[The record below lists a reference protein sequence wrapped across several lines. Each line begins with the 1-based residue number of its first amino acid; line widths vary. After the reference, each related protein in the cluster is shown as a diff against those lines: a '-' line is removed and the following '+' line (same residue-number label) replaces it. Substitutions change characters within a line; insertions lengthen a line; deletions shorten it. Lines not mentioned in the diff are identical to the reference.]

1 MDTPSAEIISA
12 EWLTDPEI
20 RSVVAA
26 LETGG
31 ATARFV
37 GGCVRNAFL
46 AAGATDVDIAVDVAP
61 EETTRLLEAAG
72 IKAVPTGIEHG
83 TITAVASHHGYEITS
98 LRRDV
103 ETDGRRAVVAFTK
116 DWSEDAMRRDFTMN
130 ALYADIDGR
139 VYDPLG
145 DGLSDLKARRVRFIG
160 LAEDRIREDYLRIL
174 RFFRFTAWYGD
185 AGIEDA
191 DLASITRLKDGVAK
205 LARER
210 IGHEVRKLLTA
221 PSSAHATERMA
232 AAGVLAIVLPGASV
246 EGLERL
252 EGVEAAIDEAPSWI
266 RRLKALGGGGAEVV
280 GEALR
285 LSKAEVAE
293 LNALARA
300 TTMSPGEA
308 GYRLGARASRDALI
322 LSAAARGLSSAEAR
336 NALPS
341 EFAQAERGAAAEFP
355 LSAKDLIADGLSP
368 GPGLG
373 AALRRAEQHWIGD
386 NFALDRDQLLRHLR
400 ED

>member
-1 MDTPSAEIISA
+1 M
-12 EWLTDPEI
+12 
-20 RSVVAA
+20 
-26 LETGG
+26 
-31 ATARFV
+31 
-37 GGCVRNAFL
+37 
-46 AAGATDVDIAVDVAP
+46 
-61 EETTRLLEAAG
+61 
-72 IKAVPTGIEHG
+72 
-83 TITAVASHHGYEITS
+83 
-98 LRRDV
+98 
-103 ETDGRRAVVAFTK
+103 
-116 DWSEDAMRRDFTMN
+116 
-130 ALYADIDGR
+130 
-139 VYDPLG
+139 
-145 DGLSDLKARRVRFIG
+145 
-160 LAEDRIREDYLRIL
+160 
-174 RFFRFTAWYGD
+174 
-185 AGIEDA
+185 
-191 DLASITRLKDGVAK
+191 
-205 LARER
+205 
-210 IGHEVRKLLTA
+210 
-221 PSSAHATERMA
+221 
-232 AAGVLAIVLPGASV
+232 
-246 EGLERL
+246 
-252 EGVEAAIDEAPSWI
+252 
-266 RRLKALGGGGAEVV
+266 V